1 MMRIKKYFSFLLSIA
16 ITLSFNLYPTQAIAE
31 NLTEV
36 YKAYNLSVFSNTC
49 DITSSEVLESNG
61 KFYMNIENI
70 AKLARFELTTESDN
84 SQNTFIL
91 RQGVRKICIQKET
104 GDLLDYIR
112 YVHVT
117 GGNEHRINQITIPY
131 LLIESKY
138 YYECIPLL
146 TYLGAECKTSEL
158 GGLIVTMPTY
168 TLWETIV
175 PDMEKY
181 WRDTNINNDSEVEK
195 SVNVGVSIMNDML
208 GDISSIPSK
217 LGAYKDALFADDD
230 SYMDGVY
237 LEQALY
243 EIFDVNVMKFES
255 VRNHIGETNKV
266 KNENIET
273 LLTAADIMNDSAD
286 IAGEK
291 TWEYTSSFLER
302 FGYVPKESSDAL
314 KETLGDAAD
323 IEFSFLL
330 AAIDSYNTIE
340 HRLNYDEHTK
350 NCFSNIL
357 NDDVLEYI
365 TSLVFDKEEFEAY
378 KNEIK
383 KNENESDF
391 IKKFLNEPIKSKLSE
406 KYGIPKWLPDG
417 FIELIEFSNIEY
429 SIDWKTEALEISKTL
444 KDSEKLAENVLRE
457 KYTSAT
463 IETIMDVGAE
473 KGLTMLVGSLP
484 ASFGMLSTSIMTDVV
499 LKDNFEA
506 SKSQI
511 YSYTLNEM
519 QYDILE
525 PLTFVS
531 MDTVMDNNCSD
542 LNKLEIMRDMIAL
555 YYRITI
561 AFCQNNAKAL
571 EEFHVGKTEREQL
584 VTYYN
589 QVAEYLA
596 VYLYMITNCTVSEIP
611 DYDDIDDSV
620 LTEEWMEQF
629 SVNNIDNIVD
639 SAYLKIEELKKE
651 WGHYGEIW
659 FQDLDFDGVNE
670 LIVSMGVYSE
680 GYYFNGNEYIK
691 ITQQNVSENCASMD
705 NLRLYYN
712 TDSNSYGYYKKWG
725 VTRWH
730 SVCDVDYE
738 NEIFTLNTVVS
749 GNEADEGD
757 AETYNEWFGTN
768 GEEISQQQYNEI
780 YNKYV
785 DSLIEYAYTIDPIN
799 TYEDSNMYASLNPD
813 EKKERLKKSY
823 ESFKI
828 GEKIG
833 GFEEYKLSE
842 NSEKNENSLA
852 SYSDVLDMFYQNIST
867 GWNGFH
873 SDYGFYGID
882 GLSSD
887 RISYI
892 WYQYESNK
900 TLSQT
905 GYQLFDVNGDG
916 IDELI
921 VGVISDYDGSTSL
934 YDIYTIYNKK
944 LIHLA
949 SSGERDMF
957 YIGKNHEICES
968 GSSGAELSSNTYY
981 HIEQGRLK
989 AFEGYK
995 YDGYENIENPYFY
1008 SSDPVLTKY
1017 ENGDYHSEYY
1027 EFKNWKQITEHE
1039 YHNDGHSA
1047 MELNLTLFSEYT
1059 PGNTVEDVVTEQE
1072 SWKNKYIEYLESTA
1086 NYKHKSGQFALINLN
1101 NDEIPDIFCK
1111 YEVSGLAGGGQSIW
1125 TYVDGEV
1132 KSVSLIKVIGV
1143 NGTEYQWNGE
1153 KVNNPYTEW
1162 DNVTHYSYEEIKSQI
1177 ENS

>member
-16 ITLSFNLYPTQAIAE
+16 ITLSFNLYPMQAIAE
-31 NLTEV
+31 NLSEV
-36 YKAYNLSVFSNTC
+36 YKAYNPSIFSNTC

-61 KFYMNIENI
+61 KFYMNIEDI

-84 SQNTFIL
+84 LENTFIL

-117 GGNEHRINQITIPY
+117 GGNEHIINQITIPY

-158 GGLIVTMPTY
+158 GGLIVTMPAY

-181 WRDTNINNDSEVEK
+181 WRDTNINNQSVEEK
-195 SVNVGVSIMNDML
+195 QWTIRIDVANDLL
-208 GDISSIPSK
+208 GDIWSIPEK
-217 LGAYKDALFADDD
+217 WGDTYKT
-230 SYMDGVY
+230 GEY

-243 EIFDVNVMKFES
+243 EVFDVNVMKFES

-266 KNENIET
+266 KNENIES
-273 LLTAADIMNDSAD
+273 LLTAADIMKNSAD

-291 TWEYTSSFLER
+291 TWEYTSSFLEK

-391 IKKFLNEPIKSKLSE
+391 IKKFLNEPIKSKLEE

-417 FIELIEFSNIEY
+417 YIEFIEFSNIEY
-429 SIDWKTEALEISKTL
+429 FLDWKTKALDISKTL
-444 KDSEKLAENVLRE
+444 KDSGKLAEDVLRE

-473 KGLTMLVGSLP
+473 KGLAMLVGSLP

-542 LNKLEIMRDMIAL
+542 PNKLEIMKDMIAL

-571 EEFHVGKTEREQL
+571 EEFHVGKSEREQL

-596 VYLYMITNCTVSEIP
+596 VYLYMITNCKVTPIP
-611 DYDDIDDSV
+611 IYSKIKDSV
-620 LTEEWMEQF
+620 LTTDFIKKHQAVKNDPSVYAKIIEQYIQKYGYPVLEENYSMYSEDCNYIF
-629 SVNNIDNIVD
+629 SGFYCSLVDFNADEILELCIANSCSDGYSIHLEIYNNINGNVNCIFSKDYNNKSIDENIGFVYSNDDSNIYFTYHRYFSADNNISGWTWEYYTYQNGEFIPVFKTYELFESDTINIDENSFLIELENKGYHYDTFQQTQKKFGAHGWDNRCKEPSVHFDCGFNSPEETEAFVD
-639 SAYLKIEELKKE
+639 TSLKTIKAITNQEPPALNLVHTDAIIEAVLNNEDV
-651 WGHYGEIW
+651 WRPYAGGYYHTQTMW
-659 FQDLDFDGVNE
+659 FQDLDLDGDNE
-670 LIVSMGVYSE
+670 FIVGGYQGGTNHHLHGYYAYDYTSNGNIVEYGWLRSTGEEVLTLCLDNNSDTWKYVQEFYDYYSLYGCFISLEEYGKGTIVSRFEPNE
-680 GYYFNGNEYIK
+680 GAAEISDDFKFRCSDGEGNE
-691 ITQQNVSENCASMD
+691 ITE
-705 NLRLYYN
+705 
-712 TDSNSYGYYKKWG
+712 
-725 VTRWH
+725 
-730 SVCDVDYE
+730 
-738 NEIFTLNTVVS
+738 
-749 GNEADEGD
+749 
-757 AETYNEWFGTN
+757 
-768 GEEISQQQYNEI
+768 SQYAEI
-780 YNKYV
+780 YNSFLKN
-785 DSLIEYAYTIDPIN
+785 LIKHSYTTDVIN
-799 TYEDSNMYASLNPD
+799 LSDYDGMTQD
-813 EKKERLKKSY
+813 EKYERLKKSY
-823 ESFKI
+823 DAFAI
-828 GEKIG
+828 GNEVGK
-833 GFEEYKLSE
+833 FEEYSI
-842 NSEKNENSLA
+842 
-852 SYSDVLDMFYQNIST
+852 QN
-867 GWNGFH
+867 
-873 SDYGFYGID
+873 
-882 GLSSD
+882 
-887 RISYI
+887 
-892 WYQYESNK
+892 ESN
-900 TLSQT
+900 
-905 GYQLFDVNGDG
+905 
-916 IDELI
+916 
-921 VGVISDYDGSTSL
+921 
-934 YDIYTIYNKK
+934 
-944 LIHLA
+944 
-949 SSGERDMF
+949 
-957 YIGKNHEICES
+957 
-968 GSSGAELSSNTYY
+968 
-981 HIEQGRLK
+981 
-989 AFEGYK
+989 
-995 YDGYENIENPYFY
+995 
-1008 SSDPVLTKY
+1008 
-1017 ENGDYHSEYY
+1017 
-1027 EFKNWKQITEHE
+1027 
-1039 YHNDGHSA
+1039 
-1047 MELNLTLFSEYT
+1047 
-1059 PGNTVEDVVTEQE
+1059 
-1072 SWKNKYIEYLESTA
+1072 WKNAYLEYLGSNA
-1086 NYKHKSGQFALINLN
+1086 NYKQKSGQFALINLN
-1101 NDEIPDIFCK
+1101 NDEIPDIFCR

-1125 TYVDGEV
+1125 AYVDGEV
-1132 KSVSLIKVIGV
+1132 KSVSLIKVIGT

-1162 DNVTHYSYEEIKSQI
+1162 DNAIQYSYEEIKSQI
-1177 ENS
+1177 NKS

>member
-16 ITLSFNLYPTQAIAE
+16 ITLSFNLYPMQAIAE
-31 NLTEV
+31 NLSEV
-36 YKAYNLSVFSNTC
+36 YKAYNLSIFSNTC

-61 KFYMNIENI
+61 KFYMNIEDI

-158 GGLIVTMPTY
+158 GGLIVTMPAY

-217 LGAYKDALFADDD
+217 LGAYKDALFAED
-230 SYMDGVY
+230 SAYMDGIY
-237 LEQALY
+237 LKQALY
-243 EIFDVNVMKFES
+243 EVFDVNVMSFDS
-255 VRNHIGETNKV
+255 VRNYIGETNKV

-291 TWEYTSSFLER
+291 TWEYTSRFLEK

-350 NCFSNIL
+350 NCFTNIL

-391 IKKFLNEPIKSKLSE
+391 IKKFLNQPIKSKLSE

-542 LNKLEIMRDMIAL
+542 LNKLEIMRNMIAL

-571 EEFHVGKTEREQL
+571 EEFHVGKTKREQA
-584 VTYYN
+584 VAYYN
-589 QVAEYLA
+589 QVAETLA
-596 VYLYMITNCTVSEIP
+596 VYLYKITNCTVSEIP

-620 LTEEWMEQF
+620 LTEEWVKQF
-629 SVNNIDNIVD
+629 IDKDVIINEILENEYIYK
-639 SAYLKIEELKKE
+639 SAQEM
-651 WGHYGEIW
+651 W
-659 FQDLDFDGVNE
+659 FQDLDLDGTCE
-670 LIVSMGVYSE
+670 LLLTSGLASY
-680 GYYFNGNEYIK
+680 GYYFNGEELSKIRLLENEYYDMG
-691 ITQQNVSENCASMD
+691 S
-705 NLRLYYN
+705 LRLY
-712 TDSNSYGYYKKWG
+712 SNSKTKSYGYHSEDSVTNSYFISDITYKNG
-725 VTRWH
+725 ILTIR
-730 SVCDVDYE
+730 SIVDRM
-738 NEIFTLNTVVS
+738 EI
-749 GNEADEGD
+749 GIIRYW
-757 AETYNEWFGTN
+757 YNSN
-768 GEEISQQQYNEI
+768 GIEISQN
-780 YNKYV
+780 
-785 DSLIEYAYTIDPIN
+785 EYADLYNAYVKDLVEYSYTIDKIGLSEFKDLSDN
-799 TYEDSNMYASLNPD
+799 QKY
-813 EKKERLKKSY
+813 ERLKKSY
-823 ESFKI
+823 ESFEVGDEI
-828 GEKIG
+828 GAFPLYEFTSEPDWIENYRIVLQKEFEQSG
-833 GFEEYKLSE
+833 YNSGASFGF
-842 NSEKNENSLA
+842 
-852 SYSDVLDMFYQNIST
+852 LD
-867 GWNGFH
+867 
-873 SDYGFYGID
+873 ID
-882 GLSSD
+882 QDEIL
-887 RISYI
+887 
-892 WYQYESNK
+892 
-900 TLSQT
+900 
-905 GYQLFDVNGDG
+905 
-916 IDELI
+916 ELI
-921 VGVISDYDGSTSL
+921 VSTGSTTI
-934 YDIYTIYNKK
+934 DCIHIYTIDTSGQVIQITDGKGCGDYGSYGNLGYNQNTKAFASSIRHSANGVDDADFGYIDAVDIVAFYQMTSK
-944 LIHLA
+944 TIIARIHLA
-949 SSGERDMF
+949 
-957 YIGKNHEICES
+957 
-968 GSSGAELSSNTYY
+968 ELYWYDNT
-981 HIEQGRLK
+981 IV
-989 AFEGYK
+989 GYK
-995 YDGYENIENPYFY
+995 ID
-1008 SSDPVLTKY
+1008 
-1017 ENGDYHSEYY
+1017 
-1027 EFKNWKQITEHE
+1027 
-1039 YHNDGHSA
+1039 
-1047 MELNLTLFSEYT
+1047 
-1059 PGNTVEDVVTEQE
+1059 
-1072 SWKNKYIEYLESTA
+1072 
-1086 NYKHKSGQFALINLN
+1086 
-1101 NDEIPDIFCK
+1101 
-1111 YEVSGLAGGGQSIW
+1111 
-1125 TYVDGEV
+1125 
-1132 KSVSLIKVIGV
+1132 
-1143 NGTEYQWNGE
+1143 
-1153 KVNNPYTEW
+1153 
-1162 DNVTHYSYEEIKSQI
+1162 DNVATEEQYDALLNRYCMTFGMDLNWYSMNNEVDI
-1177 ENS
+1177 EKGLEQYINSK